1 MSTIRSE
8 GRREGEKGK
17 ETGKVSANNW
27 CPIHSPPAEKK
38 TKPKTKKM
46 LEA

>member
-8 GRREGEKGK
+8 GRREGEKGR
-17 ETGKVSANNW
+17 ETGEVSANNW

-38 TKPKTKKM
+38 KNKNRKM
-46 LEA
+46 LET